1 MDVIPTG
8 SLFLDRTLGVGGLP
22 TGWITEL
29 YGPPSSGKTTLA
41 LHILAE
47 AQRIGLTAAFLDI
60 ENGLEPAYAMKC
72 GVNPDQ
78 ALIASPD
85 SGTQALTLCQMLLKS
100 GHVHLVVLDSLAG
113 LTSNQEAASGIRPD
127 RYGELNP
134 LLASHLRKIDR
145 ICRTSGGT
153 LLCTNQLR
161 TRTRKGYGTPET
173 TPGGLTIKFHAAVRI
188 ALKVIYP
195 LGKSDQYRGIRIN
208 AAINK
213 NRFHPKKDSAQI
225 DIVYNK
231 GVNKERELF
240 SLGKE
245 LQLITKQGPVFQYR
259 GHDLGQGHGDVLRTL
274 QTNEPVAQALERDL
288 RLRIIPHTS

>member
-8 SLFLDRTLGVGGLP
+8 SLFLDRSLGAGGLP

-47 AQRIGLTAAFLDI
+47 AQQIGLTAAFLDI
-60 ENGLEPAYAMKC
+60 ENGLDPDYARRC
-72 GVNPDQ
+72 GVNPEQ

-85 SGTQALTLCQMLLKS
+85 NGTKALTLCQMLLKS
-100 GHVHLVVLDSLAG
+100 GGVQLVVLDSLAG
-113 LTSNQEAASGIRPD
+113 LTSNREAAFGIRPD

-188 ALKVIYP
+188 ALNVIYP
-195 LGKSDQYRGIRIN
+195 LGKRGHYHGIRIN
-208 AAINK
+208 AAVNK
-213 NRFHPKKDSAQI
+213 NRFHPRKHSAQI
-225 DIVYNK
+225 EIVYNK
-231 GVNKERELF
+231 GVDKERELF
-240 SLGKE
+240 SLGKK
-245 LQLITKQGPVFQYR
+245 LQLITKQGPMYQYR
-259 GHDLGQGHGDVLRTL
+259 GQNLGQGQRAVYHTL
-274 QTNEPVAQALERDL
+274 QVNEHVAQALERDL
-288 RLRIIPHTS
+288 RSRIFPHLR